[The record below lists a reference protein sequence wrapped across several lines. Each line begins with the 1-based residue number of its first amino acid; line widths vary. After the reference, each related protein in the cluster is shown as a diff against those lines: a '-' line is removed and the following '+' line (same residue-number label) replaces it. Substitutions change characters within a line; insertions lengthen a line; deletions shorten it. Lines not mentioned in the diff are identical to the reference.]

1 MPSLCRHPDH
11 CLFPLQRSSAC
22 VANTHPIQTQMFP
35 PSPPGLAFASASS
48 WISLSPSSSSIL
60 SGALSPSTTHRRRH
74 TRSSFGH
81 RASKRSVTSFNNLF
95 GSHSSV
101 RITGFDYYNSQS
113 TPTSLRSS
121 PLDDLL
127 GGLFGKDEKKESS
140 EKPAVAMSIDNDVK
154 EDDDMS
160 LSSFQQELAKRQSHQ
175 LETSAQ
181 SADDEGTS
189 VHTKTGEDD
198 EEEFTGYDL
207 RDMIYYKYGECFDV
221 EFQRVDSYGFR
232 TVYLVSCG
240 AVYACVLDC
249 T

>member
-1 MPSLCRHPDH
+1 M
-11 CLFPLQRSSAC
+11 
-22 VANTHPIQTQMFP
+22 
-35 PSPPGLAFASASS
+35 
-48 WISLSPSSSSIL
+48 
-60 SGALSPSTTHRRRH
+60 
-74 TRSSFGH
+74 
-81 RASKRSVTSFNNLF
+81 
-95 GSHSSV
+95 
-101 RITGFDYYNSQS
+101 
-113 TPTSLRSS
+113 RSS

-240 AVYACVLDC
+240 CIRMC
-249 T
+249 P